1 MSIETSSPTLAW
13 VQPGEPL
20 PCVSQAWGP
29 ASPAPGLL
37 AASSDLSAQR
47 LIESYSNGIFPWFSE
62 GQPVLWWSPDPRM
75 VLQTRHFRF
84 HRSLRQRLKQHLKS
98 ARFELCFDR
107 DFAKVIHH
115 CSNAVRPGQKG
126 TWILPSMVSAY
137 IELHQMGLAH
147 SAEVWLD
154 GTLVAGLYF
163 VALGQAVFGESMF
176 THMDDGSKMA
186 LALLV
191 SVALEHGIL
200 AIDCQQNTRHLASMG
215 ACEMSRDT
223 FMTGVKQA
231 ILRPGIDWAQQ
242 TLYWN
247 ALTALDNP
255 K

>member
-1 MSIETSSPTLAW
+1 MLIEPSSPTLPW

-20 PCVSQAWGP
+20 PCTSLTWGP
-29 ASPAPGLL
+29 SSPAPGLL
-37 AASSDLSAQR
+37 AASSDLNAER

-75 VLQTRHFRF
+75 VLQTHQFRF

-98 ARFELCFDR
+98 PRFELCFDR
-107 DFAKVIHH
+107 DFAGVIHH
-115 CSNAVRPGQKG
+115 CYSAVRPGKKG

-137 IELHQMGLAH
+137 TDLHQLGLAH

-176 THMDDGSKMA
+176 TRIDDGSKMA

-191 SVALEHGIL
+191 SVALEHGVL
-200 AIDCQQNTRHLASMG
+200 AIDCQQNTRHLASLG
-215 ACEMSRDT
+215 AHEMSRDT
-223 FMTGVKQA
+223 FMTGVRQA
-231 ILRPGIDWAQQ
+231 MDRPGIDWAQQ
-242 TLYWN
+242 TLYWH